1 MRTRLFT
8 AAPIRPERNVKAR
21 AILDTPERQNA
32 ALALQDIIINSPVP
46 RHAVMEISSR
56 NVVEGTA
63 RAPHRAMYKAMSLT
77 DDDIAKPFVGVCHT
91 GNEATPC
98 NIHLPRLAIKAKQGV
113 ADAGATPREFSTI
126 AVSDGIAMGHEG
138 MKSSLVSREVI
149 ADSIELMVR
158 AHQYDALVG
167 IAGCDKSLPGTMM
180 AMARLNI
187 PSVFVY
193 GGTIMPGV
201 LADGRELTI
210 VDVYEAV
217 GAYDSGN
224 ISLEQLKDIEDTA
237 CPNAGSCGGMFTA
250 NTMASISEA
259 IGLAL
264 PGSASPPAEDAR
276 REEMAYQTGAACAR
290 LLLESGTRPRDI
302 LTFEAFENAIAM
314 LNAVGGSTNGI
325 LHLLALS
332 REVGVNLTYD
342 DFERV
347 RKRTPHI
354 TDMKPG
360 GNYVM
365 NSLDRIGGIPRV
377 MAKLL
382 DAGLLNGDCIT
393 VTGRTISEN
402 LGSENTRVW
411 LSQAPGA
418 TSTGVASPAAAASPP
433 TSPATPPTATASTT
447 FAASQDH
454 PAKKGADVPP
464 DHAPGI
470 LRGVENPIHRTGTAL
485 ILKGTLAPDGAVIKT
500 AGVEMSSFEGRA
512 RVFDR
517 EEEAFEAVS
526 QGKIVPGDVVV
537 IRYEGPKGGPGM
549 REMLATTAA
558 LVGQGLGR
566 QVAMVTDGR
575 FSGGTRGFMV
585 GHVAPEAY
593 VGGPIALVEDG
604 DAIRI
609 DTDSN
614 SIDIVVPDREMDAR
628 RARWQR
634 PPPNYEDGALAK
646 FASLVGSASEGAV
659 TRPVL
664 P

>member
-1 MRTRLFT
+1 M
-8 AAPIRPERNVKAR
+8 AG
-21 AILDTPERQNA
+21 
-32 ALALQDIIINSPVP
+32 
-46 RHAVMEISSR
+46 ISSR

-77 DDDIAKPFVGVCHT
+77 DDDLSKPFVGVCHT

-98 NIHLPRLAIKAKQGV
+98 NIHLPELAQEAKRGV
-113 ADAGATPREFSTI
+113 SEAGATPREFSTI

-158 AHQYDALVG
+158 AHQYDAMVG

-180 AMARLNI
+180 AMARLDI

-201 LADGRELTI
+201 LDDRELTI

-217 GAYDSGN
+217 GAYDAGS
-224 ISLEQLKDIEDTA
+224 ISLEQLKSIEDTA

-264 PGSASPPAEDAR
+264 PGSASPPAEDSR
-276 REEMAYQTGAACAR
+276 RKEIVYNTGVACAS
-290 LLLESGTRPRDI
+290 LLESGTRPRDI
-302 LTFEAFENAIAM
+302 LTYEAFENSITV

-332 REVGVNLTYD
+332 REVGVDLTYD
-342 DFERV
+342 DFERI
-347 RKRTPHI
+347 RKRTPHLA
-354 TDMKPG
+354 DMKPG

-365 NSLDRIGGIPRV
+365 NSLDRIGGIPIVLKR
-377 MAKLL
+377 LL
-382 DAGLLNGDCIT
+382 DAGLLNPDCIT

-402 LGSENTRVW
+402 LRSENLGVTIRPASGRIQDPGTTPS
-411 LSQAPGA
+411 LERESQGIEPR
-418 TSTGVASPAAAASPP
+418 
-433 TSPATPPTATASTT
+433 
-447 FAASQDH
+447 
-454 PAKKGADVPP
+454 
-464 DHAPGI
+464 I
-470 LRGVENPIHRTGTAL
+470 LRTIDDPIHDTGTAL

-500 AGVEMSSFEGRA
+500 AGVEMTRFEGRA

-517 EEEAFEAVS
+517 EEDAFDAVS
-526 QGKIVPGDVVV
+526 RGDITKGDVVV

-566 QVAMVTDGR
+566 HVAMVTDGR

-593 VGGPIALVEDG
+593 VGGPIALLEDY
-604 DAIRI
+604 DTIVIDTKENRI
-609 DTDSN
+609 D
-614 SIDIVVPDREMDAR
+614 VRVQQEEMEAR
-628 RARWQR
+628 RKRWRR
-634 PPPNYEDGALAK
+634 PAPNYQTGALAK
-646 FASLVGSASEGAV
+646 FASLVGSAAEGAV
-659 TRPVL
+659 TRPNLV
-664 P
+664 